1 MGKIKTKSQNKL
13 MKLTVAFALLSI
25 VAAAKNFDYDDSELV
40 GMTDEQREQAMQI
53 LDTQFVDKTDDNNED
68 FVALDNEFEPETVE
82 EVDLDQ
88 EPLEDGEMVELD
100 EAEEEDTDE
109 QMWGT
114 ELDEDHVELESN
126 ENGLSEE
133 DEEQVDAEA
142 AGQAEM

>member
-1 MGKIKTKSQNKL
+1 

-25 VAAAKNFDYDDSELV
+25 VAASEKNFDYDDSELV

-68 FVALDNEFEPETVE
+68 FVELDNEFEPETVE

-100 EAEEEDTDE
+100 EAEEEDNDE

-114 ELDEDHVELESN
+114 ELDEDLVELESN

>member
-1 MGKIKTKSQNKL
+1 MG
-13 MKLTVAFALLSI
+13 
-25 VAAAKNFDYDDSELV
+25 AASEKNFDHGDSELV

-53 LDTQFVDKTDDNNED
+53 LDTQFIDKTDDNNED
-68 FVALDNEFEPETVE
+68 FVELDNEFEPETVE

-100 EAEEEDTDE
+100 EAEEQDNDE

-114 ELDEDHVELESN
+114 ELDEDLVELESN

>member
-1 MGKIKTKSQNKL
+1 
-13 MKLTVAFALLSI
+13 MKLAVAFALLSI
-25 VAAAKNFDYDDSELV
+25 VAASEKNFDYDDSELV

-68 FVALDNEFEPETVE
+68 FVELDNEFEPETVE

-100 EAEEEDTDE
+100 EAEEEDNDE

-114 ELDEDHVELESN
+114 ELDEDLVELESN